1 MYIKLLGK
9 HPAHNKHSVRM
20 SYIQKLEALREQ
32 LCKPQGY
39 RAVTAVTRTHT
50 ALLKVFPSSPSQAA
64 TFVKCR
70 ITGLNVTAMSNYFQS
85 F

>member
-32 LCKPQGY
+32 LFCKPQGY
-39 RAVTAVTRTHT
+39 RTVTAVTRTYT
-50 ALLKVFPSSPSQAA
+50 VLLKVFPS
-64 TFVKCR
+64 
-70 ITGLNVTAMSNYFQS
+70 
-85 F
+85 